1 MPVRIVPNAGYN
13 VLVEVGFV
21 CHGQEHTTDLQLRVD
36 LTLDVPHRP
45 HQFRHILRRQLVR
58 LDGDKHIV
66 QRRQGV
72 NGQYTQRRTVVQQN
86 IVIVPPNENALS

>member
-21 CHGQEHTTDLQLRVD
+21 CHGPEHTTDLQLRVD
-36 LTLDVPHRP
+36 LTLDVSHRP

-72 NGQYTQRRTVVQQN
+72 MASIPSEGR
-86 IVIVPPNENALS
+86 